1 MKTNEKALPVGG
13 NTLTKV
19 LSFTVDKAIE
29 LASANSVVGDRIVVG
44 DITIIPIS
52 KLSVGFAGGGADIAD
67 VQRGRQQNPA
77 GAGAKV
83 TLTPMS
89 FLVVGD
95 GTVQIMSVSPE
106 EGGSVVGNMVGAV
119 IEQAVGLVTAAKQ
132 AKAEAKATDTP

>member
-1 MKTNEKALPVGG
+1 MSTNERPVAIGG

-29 LASANSVVGDRIVVG
+29 LANANSIVGDRIVAE

-67 VQRGRQQNPA
+67 VQRGKQQNPA

-89 FLVVGD
+89 FLVICD
-95 GTVQIMSVSPE
+95 GTVQLLNIAAE
-106 EGGSVVGNMVGAV
+106 EGGSTMGDVVGAV
-119 IEQAVGLVTAAKQ
+119 VQQAVGLVAAAKQ
-132 AKAEAKATDTP
+132 AKAEAAAE

>member
-1 MKTNEKALPVGG
+1 MSTNEKNICTGG

-29 LASANSVVGDRIVVG
+29 LANANSVVGDRIVAG

-67 VQRGRQQNPA
+67 VQRGKQQNPA

-83 TLTPMS
+83 SLTPIS
-89 FLVVGD
+89 FLVICD
-95 GTVQIMSVSPE
+95 GTVQLLNMAAE
-106 EGGSVVGNMVGAV
+106 EGGSAMGNIVGSV
-119 IEQAVGLVTAAKQ
+119 IEQAVGMVAASKQ
-132 AKAEAKATDTP
+132 AKAQAQAEDAQ

>member
-1 MKTNEKALPVGG
+1 MSTNERPVAIGG

-29 LASANSVVGDRIVVG
+29 LANANSVVGDRIVAG

-67 VQRGRQQNPA
+67 VQRGKQQNPA

-89 FLVVGD
+89 FLVICD
-95 GTVQIMSVSPE
+95 GTVQLLSLAAE
-106 EGGSVVGNMVGAV
+106 ESGSTMGNVVGTV
-119 IEQAVGLVTAAKQ
+119 IEQAVVLIAAAKQ
-132 AKAEAKATDTP
+132 AKAEAAAAE

>member
-1 MKTNEKALPVGG
+1 MSANERPAVAGG

-29 LASANSVVGDRIVVG
+29 LANANSIVGDRIVAG

-67 VQRGRQQNPA
+67 VQRGKQQNPA

-89 FLVVGD
+89 FLVICD
-95 GTVQIMSVSPE
+95 GTVQLLNIAAE
-106 EGGSVVGNMVGAV
+106 EGGSTMGDVVGAV
-119 IEQAVGLVTAAKQ
+119 VQQAVGLVAAAKQ
-132 AKAEAKATDTP
+132 AKAEAAAE

>member
-1 MKTNEKALPVGG
+1 MKSNEKAVAVGG

-29 LASANSVVGDRIVVG
+29 LANANSVVGDRIVVG

-52 KLSVGFAGGGADIAD
+52 KLSVGFAGGGADMAD

-83 TLTPMS
+83 SLTPMS
-89 FLVVGD
+89 FLVVCD
-95 GTVQIMSVSPE
+95 GSVQILNIAAE
-106 EGGSVVGNMVGAV
+106 EGGSFVGNMVGTV
-119 IEQAVGLVTAAKQ
+119 IEQAVGMVSAAKQ
-132 AKAEAKATDTP
+132 AKTEDAQ

>member
-1 MKTNEKALPVGG
+1 MSTNERPAVAGG

-29 LASANSVVGDRIVVG
+29 LANANSIVGDRIVAG

-67 VQRGRQQNPA
+67 VQRGKQQNPA

-89 FLVVGD
+89 FLVICD
-95 GTVQIMSVSPE
+95 GTVQLLNIAAE
-106 EGGSVVGNMVGAV
+106 EGGSTMGDVVGAV
-119 IEQAVGLVTAAKQ
+119 VQQAVGLVAAAKQ
-132 AKAEAKATDTP
+132 AKAEAAAE

>member
-1 MKTNEKALPVGG
+1 MSTNERPAVAGG

-29 LASANSVVGDRIVVG
+29 LANANSIVGDRIVAG

-67 VQRGRQQNPA
+67 VQRGKQQNPA

-89 FLVVGD
+89 FLVICD
-95 GTVQIMSVSPE
+95 GTVQLLNIAAE
-106 EGGSVVGNMVGAV
+106 EGGS
-119 IEQAVGLVTAAKQ
+119 
-132 AKAEAKATDTP
+132 KAEAAAE

>member
-1 MKTNEKALPVGG
+1 MSTNERPVAIGG

-29 LASANSVVGDRIVVG
+29 LANANSVVGDRIVAG

-67 VQRGRQQNPA
+67 VQRGKQQNPA

-89 FLVVGD
+89 FLVICD
-95 GTVQIMSVSPE
+95 GTVQLLSLAAE
-106 EGGSVVGNMVGAV
+106 ESGSTMGNVVGTV
-119 IEQAVGLVTAAKQ
+119 IEQAVGLIAAAKQ
-132 AKAEAKATDTP
+132 AKAEAAAAE